1 MIDLHCHIL
10 PGLDDGPE
18 LLSESLQMARQAIAD
33 GIREIVAT
41 PHFLEWR
48 PKAISSYLAQAVE
61 ARDEFARAL
70 KRDGLDLKVRLGFE
84 VALSPELPELAAEF
98 PALTFEGLQK
108 YILLELPS
116 LQVPIYTEEVLF
128 ELQAQ
133 GICPIIAHPERNQAL
148 CEDPEILEGWVERG
162 VLAQAT
168 ASSFRQRGKVL
179 ESWCRRG
186 FIQLVGSDAHS
197 AAHRPPVLSPA
208 FKVLERWVGE
218 DRADWIKR
226 QPARILAGKEVEASF
241 E

>member
-70 KRDGLDLKVRLGFE
+70 KKDGLDLKVRLGFE

-98 PALTFEGLQK
+98 PALTFEGLQNTFSLSFLPCK
-108 YILLELPS
+108 YPSILKRCCLSSKLRAS
-116 LQVPIYTEEVLF
+116 VL
-128 ELQAQ
+128 
-133 GICPIIAHPERNQAL
+133 
-148 CEDPEILEGWVERG
+148 
-162 VLAQAT
+162 
-168 ASSFRQRGKVL
+168 
-179 ESWCRRG
+179 
-186 FIQLVGSDAHS
+186 
-197 AAHRPPVLSPA
+197 LSP
-208 FKVLERWVGE
+208 
-218 DRADWIKR
+218 
-226 QPARILAGKEVEASF
+226 ILNAIRPSAKIRKFLKGG
-241 E
+241 